1 MPNFQKSEAN
11 FSKPRI
17 EMDTMFSIKVTQD
30 PTLHFRRENQ
40 RFRLHDFESMK
51 FLSVFILFL
60 IPISQNRH

>member
-1 MPNFQKSEAN
+1 
-11 FSKPRI
+11 
-17 EMDTMFSIKVTQD
+17 MDTMFSIKVTQD